1 MWEAEKPEC
10 ETTVGTPGA
19 ENTSGTAEATVEEA
33 LQAELEDLRR
43 RLEEQER
50 KSKENH
56 EQYLRALAD
65 LDNYRRRAKQR
76 EEELVQYANQELLA
90 GLLPILDN
98 FERALAAAEEAHSF
112 ESLKEGVSLILRQ
125 MQDFLAK
132 NGVSPVEAVGRP
144 FDPSVHEAVLQ
155 APASEQHPA
164 GTVVQEIRRG
174 YTLKGRLLR
183 AALVAVAKE
192 QE

>member
-10 ETTVGTPGA
+10 ETAEPAAGERAAGA
-19 ENTSGTAEATVEEA
+19 AEATAEDV

-65 LDNYRRRAKQR
+65 LDNYRRRARQR
-76 EEELVQYANQELLA
+76 EEEVRQYANQELLA
-90 GLLPILDN
+90 GLLPILDD
-98 FERALAAAEEAHSF
+98 FERALTAAEEAHSF
-112 ESLKEGVSLILRQ
+112 ESLRDGVSLILRQ
-125 MQDFLAK
+125 MQDFLSK
-132 NGVSPVEAVGRP
+132 NGVTPVDAVGQV

-155 APASEQHPA
+155 FPASEEHPA
-164 GTVVQEIRRG
+164 GTVVQEIRKG
-174 YTLKGRLLR
+174 YKLNGRLLR

>member
-10 ETTVGTPGA
+10 ETAEPAAGEGA
-19 ENTSGTAEATVEEA
+19 GGAAEATAEDV

-50 KSKENH
+50 KSRENH

-76 EEELVQYANQELLA
+76 EEEVRQYANQELLA
-90 GLLPILDN
+90 SLLPILDN
-98 FERALAAAEEAHSF
+98 FERALTAAEEAHSF
-112 ESLKEGVSLILRQ
+112 ESLRDGVSLILRQ
-125 MQDFLAK
+125 MQDFLSK
-132 NGVSPVEAVGRP
+132 NGVTPVEAVGQV

-155 APASEQHPA
+155 SPASEEHPA
-164 GTVVQEIRRG
+164 GTVVQEIRKG
-174 YTLKGRLLR
+174 YMLNGRLLR

>member
-10 ETTVGTPGA
+10 ETAETQSAEEAGGA
-19 ENTSGTAEATVEEA
+19 VEATVEDA

-65 LDNYRRRAKQR
+65 LDNYRRRARQR
-76 EEELVQYANQELLA
+76 EDEVRQYANQELLA
-90 GLLPILDN
+90 GLLPIVDN

-112 ESLKEGVSLILRQ
+112 ESLRDGVSLILRQ
-125 MQDFLAK
+125 MLDFLTK
-132 NGVSPVEAVGRP
+132 NGVSPVDAVGRP

-155 APASEQHPA
+155 APASEEHPA

-174 YTLKGRLLR
+174 YTLNGRLLR